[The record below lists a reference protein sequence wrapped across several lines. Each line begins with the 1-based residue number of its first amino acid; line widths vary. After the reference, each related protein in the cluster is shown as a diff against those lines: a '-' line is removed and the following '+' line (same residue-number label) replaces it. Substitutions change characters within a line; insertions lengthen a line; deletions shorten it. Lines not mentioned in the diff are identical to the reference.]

1 MDRTLQTE
9 RLTLRPLRLDDAPAI
24 QRLCGNWKVARMLSP
39 VPYPYPDGLAE
50 EWIASDA
57 RSRFSGE
64 AVRFALDHEGEL
76 IGVMGLE
83 RQGPQRQGPER
94 WGAGSFELG
103 YWLGEPWWG
112 RGLATEAARRV
123 VAFAFEALTLE
134 ELLSGH
140 FLDNPASGRVLRKCG
155 FRDAGAM
162 MLWSEARGHDV
173 AARRL
178 VLRRAWLGVSSAGDR
193 GERAAAR

>member
-1 MDRTLQTE
+1 MTATLQTE
-9 RLTLRPLRLDDAPAI
+9 RLILRPLRLDDAPAI
-24 QRLCGNWKVARMLSP
+24 QSECGNWNVARMLSP

-50 EWIASDA
+50 EWIASDVKGRA
-57 RSRFSGE
+57 SGG
-64 AVRFALDHEGEL
+64 AVRFALVYEAAL

-83 RQGPQRQGPER
+83 RQGPLCPGT
-94 WGAGSFELG
+94 GHFELG
-103 YWLGEPWWG
+103 YWLGERWWG

-123 VAFAFEALTLE
+123 VAFAFEELAVE

-140 FLDNPASGRVLRKCG
+140 FQDNPASGRVLQKCG
-155 FRDAGAM
+155 FRDAGDM

-178 VLRRAWLGVSSAGDR
+178 VLRRAWLEAQRAGDR
-193 GERAAAR
+193 EQRTAAP